1 MKKLNVSWNDVY
13 DPSGYLFS
21 FAKSLSCAV
30 KNSPYSD
37 LAEDIVATSGFAFR
51 MWVNPELCPSA
62 MSIWDFGRQPTWILN
77 GGLET
82 SFMNCCWQP
91 DNVLNQARE
100 DTLPKIR
107 DSIDRGIPV
116 VAWDIGV
123 LEWGLLIGY
132 DDEKEKFAT
141 LSVTGSADDMEYSKL
156 GNREMPMLNV
166 VTIAGKTDKKQED
179 IIKDTLALAK
189 SHLLGEEWC
198 ENIKG
203 LECYPALIDFFKRED
218 TKYAECWNMEYYLG
232 TFGAC
237 KWYAWKFFDK
247 YGLKELADLYKTVYE
262 AWQAAFDK
270 KRSSDL
276 SVKKNRIEIAE
287 LLKIAYECE
296 KEAINLM

>member
-123 LEWGLLIGY
+123 LEWGLLTGY
-132 DDEKEKFAT
+132 DD
-141 LSVTGSADDMEYSKL
+141 
-156 GNREMPMLNV
+156 R
-166 VTIAGKTDKKQED
+166 
-179 IIKDTLALAK
+179 
-189 SHLLGEEWC
+189 
-198 ENIKG
+198 
-203 LECYPALIDFFKRED
+203 KREV
-218 TKYAECWNMEYYLG
+218 CNP
-232 TFGAC
+232 F
-237 KWYAWKFFDK
+237 
-247 YGLKELADLYKTVYE
+247 
-262 AWQAAFDK
+262 
-270 KRSSDL
+270 S
-276 SVKKNRIEIAE
+276 NR
-287 LLKIAYECE
+287 
-296 KEAINLM
+296 